1 MEESE
6 ITRTIKFVDKKC
18 IIKPM
23 EGQTG
28 KTELWSSAPPITNL
42 RNIFFKYQGI
52 NYYLMVSSE
61 D

>member
-1 MEESE
+1 
-6 ITRTIKFVDKKC
+6 
-18 IIKPM
+18 M

-28 KTELWSSAPPITNL
+28 NTELWSSAPPITNL

-52 NYYLMVSSE
+52 NYYLIASSE